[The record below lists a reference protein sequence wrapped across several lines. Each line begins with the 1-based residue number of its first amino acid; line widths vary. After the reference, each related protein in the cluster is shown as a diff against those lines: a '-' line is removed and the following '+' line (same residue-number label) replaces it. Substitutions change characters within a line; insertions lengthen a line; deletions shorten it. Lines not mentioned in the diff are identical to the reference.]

1 MEGGMCC
8 ANGPFFDS
16 LFLFFWCVCAILGPF
31 FFVLPSFFLLLFW
44 EKKNNQPPFFF
55 TLRMSVMSCDSHT
68 PKKKFLKKKKKKIW
82 RGFPSRRRPAPLSNP
97 LVPLFFFLFLIY
109 SSWTNRTG
117 WTTWPAATPPLAP
130 PPSTSTSNQP
140 EPISFLFFLKGKR
153 EKERE
158 REKVDRHIRNSVD
171 IFSLFLPDFNWFVC
185 KKKTKQNKQTKDVV
199 LLWCHYT

>member
-97 LVPLFFFLFLIY
+97 LVPLFFFVFDLFVV
-109 SSWTNRTG
+109 
-117 WTTWPAATPPLAP
+117 
-130 PPSTSTSNQP
+130 NQP
-140 EPISFLFFLKGKR
+140 NRMNNMAGGHAPLGPSPLNLNLKPTRTHFFSFFFKG
-153 EKERE
+153 
-158 REKVDRHIRNSVD
+158 
-171 IFSLFLPDFNWFVC
+171 
-185 KKKTKQNKQTKDVV
+185 
-199 LLWCHYT
+199 